1 MIEDSIVL
9 PPTTQAM
16 KNRLAG
22 IIHRMKRAGIV
33 VFLNGESTVGIN
45 GSNVNKF
52 KDHLIGTITGND
64 APFIVVLNG
73 ITLNKKYINNAN
85 IRIGIDPNN
94 IYDYGCYIRTTR
106 GVRNFLSEII
116 GRVKRRPGIN
126 I

>member
-1 MIEDSIVL
+1 MIEDSVAL

-16 KNRLAG
+16 ENRLAG
-22 IIHRMKRAGIV
+22 IIRRMKRAGIV
-33 VFLNGESTVGIN
+33 VYLNGDTTVGLFN

-64 APFIVVLNG
+64 APFIVILNG

-94 IYDYGCYIRTTR
+94 ICDYGCYIRTTR

-116 GRVKRRPGIN
+116 DRVERQQV
-126 I
+126 